1 MNGGAKTFL
10 VAASF
15 AAASCAGSNGVEV
28 RPIADPGAKLRAGI
42 DRLADSRAQLALGNV
57 GLALEGFRKAARE
70 FPNDPEAYAGMAA
83 CYDAM
88 GRHDLAQSKYEAAL
102 ALAPRNPVLLT
113 ALAGALER
121 QGKRDAAAD
130 VRAEVAQLHAASKA
144 LDETGAETDAT
155 LTRVVAAQTVT
166 AAVPA
171 ATKAPAKVEPSVVAA
186 AEPVRMRSPAPAMVG
201 AIAVAPATPRPV
213 AHTPVALATPDLAA
227 ASAGEAVR
235 IRPPTASQVAVSIAP
250 TVTRIAAPA
259 PIAFATQNLQAPAA
273 VEPPRMRSPS
283 LGLVADVSV
292 APAVARLPT
301 PAPIAFATPNF
312 AQPVPVTSRAAK
324 APRLQRMSLNEVALL
339 TGEGP
344 VWRPQVVART
354 PQKLSVRWVPVRSA
368 ASRPNIRLLNAA
380 RRQGLAAGTRAYL
393 LDRGWRKIEI
403 GDAAQVR
410 ERSLVLYPVS
420 RSATGRSL
428 AAQFGFRAV
437 PTNTTDVFIVLLG
450 RDAAAAGLAKSRG

>member
-15 AAASCAGSNGVEV
+15 AAASCAASNGVEV
-28 RPIADPGAKLRAGI
+28 RPIADPGSKLRAGI
-42 DRLADSRAQLALGNV
+42 DRLADSRGQLALGNV

-70 FPNDPEAYAGMAA
+70 YPDNPEAFAGMAA

-88 GRHDLAQSKYEAAL
+88 GRYDLAQANYEAAL

-113 ALAGALER
+113 ALAGSLDR

-130 VRAEVAQLHAASKA
+130 VRAEVAQLYAAAKA
-144 LDETGAETDAT
+144 LDEAEDDPTPT
-155 LTRVVAAQTVT
+155 TVVAAQRVT
-166 AAVPA
+166 AAVPVA
-171 ATKAPAKVEPSVVAA
+171 AVAPAKAEPSVLAA
-186 AEPVRMRSPAPAMVG
+186 PEPVRMRSPTTAASEIV
-201 AIAVAPATPRPV
+201 VAPKALRPI
-213 AHTPVALATPDLAA
+213 AQAPVALVAPDFAA
-227 ASAGEAVR
+227 A
-235 IRPPTASQVAVSIAP
+235 PPAEV
-250 TVTRIAAPA
+250 
-259 PIAFATQNLQAPAA
+259 L
-273 VEPPRMRSPS
+273 RMRSPAS
-283 LGLVADVSV
+283 SPLAAISV
-292 APAVARLPT
+292 APNVARLAV

-312 AQPVPVTSRAAK
+312 NVPAAPQSRMRSPSLGPVADISVAPAAAQLPTPAPIAFANPNLAEPLPVKSRPN
-324 APRLQRMSLNEVALL
+324 APRLQRMSLTEVALL

-344 VWRPQVVART
+344 VWRAQVVART
-354 PQKLSVRWVPVRSA
+354 PQKLSVRWVPVRNASA
-368 ASRPNIRLLNAA
+368 RPNIRLLNAA

-420 RSATGRSL
+420 RPATGRSL

-437 PTNTTDVFIVLLG
+437 PTSTTDVFVVLLG
-450 RDAAAAGLAKSRG
+450 RDAAAAGLAQSRG